1 MKASNGNIKLKIF
14 RGIFASL
21 NLMLIC
27 AGLVSCVPQLPKPLI
42 PIEQQKPVL
51 QPNQQNSND
60 KYDDDK
66 DDNGNDDE
74 EDNDEEDNDKD
85 GDNKD

>member
-21 NLMLIC
+21 NLVLIC
-27 AGLVSCVPQLPKPLI
+27 GGLVSCIPQLPKPLI

-51 QPNQQNSND
+51 QPNQQNPND
-60 KYDDDK
+60 KDNDDK
-66 DDNGNDDE
+66 LDDSKDDG
-74 EDNDEEDNDKD
+74 DHDDKD
-85 GDNKD
+85 GDDKNGDDKD